1 MEPINR
7 VSNGE
12 VRRIYCAR
20 VQHSGVFFF
29 SRRKH
34 SACPEPIRRPAGA
47 ALEIDGLDVSLH
59 SGSREATDPCLCHC
73 QCK

>member
-29 SRRKH
+29 HGVNTQPAPSPSDGR
-34 SACPEPIRRPAGA
+34 PELRWKSMA
-47 ALEIDGLDVSLH
+47 
-59 SGSREATDPCLCHC
+59 
-73 QCK
+73 